1 MQNFI
6 TLGQCLLG
14 EKFVV
19 VGGGGWCKPI
29 SVFSFSSSWTIAF
42 TILLNFVLKMD
53 WLNCSYVWHAMI
65 CHGMPQHAMT
75 CHDVTWHEIWQDIW
89 HYMTWHV
96 MTSHNVTWHDITWYD
111 MGGGPLTW
119 HHMTWHK
126 WLLHVIKWYCITS
139 YELTCRH
146 FCSAW
151 SKSSPVP
158 DFGPKQ
164 NTKFGLHTTT
174 HHHHPPPPTQ
184 TFWQFQAPERNG
196 FKYIT
201 ILKAKKQFKEE
212 KLKPLPPPTFFL
224 KRF

>member
-111 MGGGPLTW
+111 MGGAPWHDITW
-119 HHMTWHK
+119 HDINGYYMSYNGIASHHINWHVAIFVQ
-126 WLLHVIKWYCITS
+126 LGQN
-139 YELTCRH
+139 
-146 FCSAW
+146 
-151 SKSSPVP
+151 PVQFQTLDQSRTLNLVYIP
-158 DFGPKQ
+158 PP
-164 NTKFGLHTTT
+164 TTTT
-174 HHHHPPPPTQ
+174 HHHPH
-184 TFWQFQAPERNG
+184 
-196 FKYIT
+196 
-201 ILKAKKQFKEE
+201 
-212 KLKPLPPPTFFL
+212 KLFDSSKHQRGMGLST
-224 KRF
+224 